1 MPAHLSSSI
10 RAAFLVLVAALALS
24 TTACT
29 PKPTLS
35 GLDQKLYATS
45 LGSFDRW
52 WRDEQAA
59 ANHTSRSTIARWLA
73 SSPSRLDSAAARR
86 RPWDVSTD
94 LCSFAPDT
102 GPAFDFRIPCIR
114 HDFAWRNLKR
124 LGAST
129 RARRLRASEQF
140 LRDMV
145 GTCAGRPLVQRTVCR
160 SVASTYFHAVSA
172 VS

>member
-1 MPAHLSSSI
+1 VPVRRPLPL
-10 RAAFLVLVAALALS
+10 RALFLVLVSFLVLS
-24 TTACT
+24 ATSCT
-29 PKPTLS
+29 PKPTLTE
-35 GLDQKLYATS
+35 LNRKLYSTS
-45 LGSFDRW
+45 LGSFDHW
-52 WRDEQAA
+52 WRGEQAA
-59 ANHTSRSTIARWLA
+59 ANHVSRSTIDRWLG
-73 SSPSRLDSAAARR
+73 SSPSRLDSTAARR

-102 GPAFDFRIPCIR
+102 GPAFDFRVPCIR

-124 LGAST
+124 LGVST

-145 GTCAGRPLVQRTVCR
+145 GTCAGRPVVQRAVCR
-160 SVASTYFHAVSA
+160 SVASTYFHAVSV